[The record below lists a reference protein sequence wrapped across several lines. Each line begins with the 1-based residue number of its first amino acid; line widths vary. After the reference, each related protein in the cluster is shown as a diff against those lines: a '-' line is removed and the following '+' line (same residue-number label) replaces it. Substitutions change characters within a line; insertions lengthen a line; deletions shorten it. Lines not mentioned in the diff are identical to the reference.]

1 MRHRNGPGPVHTGPG
16 PAHKAETERGSA
28 TAEFAVILPCIVLL
42 LAVVL
47 GAGACA
53 ATSVRAEEA
62 ARLAARSLA
71 RGDPPVEAQRTA
83 REIIG
88 SDARIGVAASGDSAT
103 VSVRTRAPGL
113 IGAWGGLEITAEATT
128 RIDDARPRA
137 DAAREAGP

>member
-1 MRHRNGPGPVHTGPG
+1 M
-16 PAHKAETERGSA
+16 
-28 TAEFAVILPCIVLL
+28 LL

-71 RGDPPVEAQRTA
+71 RGDPPAEAQRTA

-88 SDARIGVAASGDSAT
+88 AEARIGVATSGDDAT
-103 VSVRTRAPGL
+103 ITVRTRAPGI

-128 RIDDARPRA
+128 RVDSARA

>member
-28 TAEFAVILPCIVLL
+28 TAEFAVVLPCIVLL

-71 RGDPPVEAQRTA
+71 RGDPPAEAQRTA

-88 SDARIGVAASGDSAT
+88 AEARIGVATSGDDAT
-103 VSVRTRAPGL
+103 ITVRTRAPGI

-128 RIDDARPRA
+128 RVDSARA